1 MVKNL
6 PGGDTG
12 DVGSVLGS
20 GRFLGGGND
29 SSIRAWRIHRER
41 SLLGYS
47 PRGHKKLDVPEH
59 SCVNALMEKCSCRL
73 TALGLNKSS
82 QEWRGWKLSSIVP
95 GPD

>member
-1 MVKNL
+1 MW
-6 PGGDTG
+6 
-12 DVGSVLGS
+12 VL
-20 GRFLGGGND
+20 FLGQEDSLEEEMATD
-29 SSIRAWRIHRER
+29 SSILAWRIHRER

-73 TALGLNKSS
+73 TALGLNKRS
-82 QEWRGWKLSSIVP
+82 QVWQGWKLSSIVP

>member
-1 MVKNL
+1 MWV
-6 PGGDTG
+6 
-12 DVGSVLGS
+12 
-20 GRFLGGGND
+20 RFLGQEDSLEEEMATD
-29 SSIRAWRIHRER
+29 SSILAWRIHRER

-82 QEWRGWKLSSIVP
+82 QEWRRWKPSSIVP